1 MILQLLH
8 PCPYCA
14 FLAVA
19 PDVKHSGGNNTFDCS
34 VAPCTSGSQG
44 KGVPSLLQVLEG
56 KLVDLLFYFFLN
68 LILSGFVSQFPV
80 VRREGF
86 TL

>member
-1 MILQLLH
+1 M
-8 PCPYCA
+8 
-14 FLAVA
+14 
-19 PDVKHSGGNNTFDCS
+19 
-34 VAPCTSGSQG
+34 
-44 KGVPSLLQVLEG
+44 PSLLQVLEG
-56 KLVDLLFYFFLN
+56 KLVDLLFYFVLN